1 MASGCC
7 FDVGFFPVF
16 DLQQTD
22 DFFFKE
28 NKFATFRNV
37 TDLADTNIMYGDL
50 HSSLGQKR
58 ALILHYTSQA
68 LVISFIIT
76 VIKMLIHIFQ
86 HN

>member
-1 MASGCC
+1 MW
-7 FDVGFFPVF
+7 VLIFPVF

-28 NKFATFRNV
+28 NKFATFWNV
-37 TDLADTNIMYGDL
+37 TDLADSNKMSGDL
-50 HSSLGQKR
+50 HVSLGQRR
-58 ALILHYTSQA
+58 AFRLHHTCQA

-76 VIKMLIHIFQ
+76 VIKMLIHIFK